1 MRAEGAIGF
10 MGELTLDAV
19 DIVNPDL
26 YVQRGYPHAEWA
38 LLRREAPIY
47 YYQRPNVDPFWAVTR
62 HADIVNISRQ
72 PALFK
77 SIQRLFVAVN
87 EPNSPPPDEAILRQ
101 LLNMNPP
108 EHGAYRGVVNRRFTP
123 RTVQQLTAG
132 IERITTEVLDDIVG
146 RGECDFVTEVS
157 AKLPLAVIAE
167 MFGIPRADWPLMFRL
182 SNEMIGPSDPE
193 YAGESTITETVERA
207 RMEFFQ
213 YFNGL
218 VEDRRKNPRDDLSS
232 ALANGQVNGEQL
244 PIFELLSYFALLIIA
259 GNETTRNATT
269 GGLYALIDNPDQWA
283 RLKRDPAL
291 VPKAVEEIV
300 RWTSP
305 VIQFTR
311 KATEDTDLA
320 GQKIREGDEVAL
332 FYPSANRDESVFATP
347 NKFDIGR
354 YPNQHVAFGIG
365 EHFCLGA
372 NLARLELQVMF
383 RQLAERVDAVELTG
397 PIQRMRSSF
406 VGGIKHM
413 PVRIKLRA
421 RN

>member
-38 LLRREAPIY
+38 LLRRVAPIY

-87 EPNSPPPDEAILRQ
+87 EPNSPPPDEAVLRQ

-269 GGLYALIDNPDQWA
+269 GGLYAFIDNPDQWA

-332 FYPSANRDESVFATP
+332 FYPSANRDESVFAAP

-354 YPNQHVAFGIG
+354 YPNQHIAFGIG

-413 PVRIKLRA
+413 PVRIKVRA

>member
-1 MRAEGAIGF
+1 MAA
-10 MGELTLDAV
+10 LTLDSI

-26 YVQRGYPHAEWA
+26 YVQRGYPHEEWA
-38 LLRREAPIY
+38 LLRREAPIH
-47 YYQRPNVDPFWAVTR
+47 YYQRPDVDSFWALTR
-62 HADIVNISRQ
+62 HADIINVSRQ
-72 PALFK
+72 PGLFR
-77 SIQRLFVAVN
+77 SIQQLFVTVIQ
-87 EPNSPPPDEAILRQ
+87 PGSPQPDEAILRQ

-108 EHGAYRGVVNRRFTP
+108 EHTGYRGVVNKRFTP
-123 RTVQQLTAG
+123 RSVQQLTSG
-132 IERITTEVLDDIVG
+132 IERITTEVLDELAG
-146 RGECDFVTEVS
+146 RDECDFVTEVS

-182 SNEMIGPSDPE
+182 SNEMIGPTDPE
-193 YAGESTITETVERA
+193 YAGADTIVETLERA

-218 VEDRRKNPRDDLSS
+218 VEDRRKHPRDDLSS
-232 ALANGQVNGEQL
+232 ALANGLVNGEPL
-244 PIFELLSYFALLIIA
+244 PIFELMSYFALLIIA

-269 GGLYALIDNPDQWA
+269 GGLHAFINNPDQWA
-283 RLKRDPAL
+283 KLKRDPAL
-291 VPKAVEEIV
+291 IPTAVEEIV

-311 KATEDTDLA
+311 KATADTEIH
-320 GQKIREGDEVAL
+320 GHKIRAGDLLAL
-332 FYPSANRDESVFATP
+332 FYPSANRDESVFAAP
-347 NKFDIGR
+347 NHFDITR
-354 YPNQHVAFGIG
+354 YPNHHIAFGIG

-383 RQLAERVDAVELTG
+383 RQLAERLESVEMAG

-413 PVRIKLRA
+413 PVRLRVHP
-421 RN
+421 RK

>member
-1 MRAEGAIGF
+1 MAA
-10 MGELTLDAV
+10 LTLDSI

-26 YVQRGYPHAEWA
+26 YVQRGYPHDEWA
-38 LLRREAPIY
+38 LLRQEAPIFY
-47 YYQRPNVDPFWAVTR
+47 YKRPDVDPFWALTR
-62 HADIVNISRQ
+62 HADIVNVSRQ
-72 PALFK
+72 PGIFRSVQILF
-77 SIQRLFVAVN
+77 LTVN
-87 EPNSPPPDEAILRQ
+87 DPASPPPDEAVLRQ

-123 RTVQQLTAG
+123 RGVRELTSG
-132 IERITTEVLDDIVG
+132 IERITTEVLDEVATLE
-146 RGECDFVTEVS
+146 ECDFVTAVS

-167 MFGIPRADWPLMFRL
+167 MFGIPRVDWPLMFRL
-182 SNEMIGPSDPE
+182 SNEMIGPADPE
-193 YAGESTITETVERA
+193 YAGNDTVKEALERA

-218 VEDRRKNPRDDLSS
+218 VEDRRKHPRDDLSS
-232 ALANGQVNGEQL
+232 ALANGLVDGEPL
-244 PIFELLSYFALLIIA
+244 PIFELMSYFALLIIA

-269 GGLYALIDNPDQWA
+269 GGLHAFINNPDQWD
-283 RLKRDPAL
+283 RLRRDPSL
-291 VPKAVEEIV
+291 VQTAVEEIV

-311 KATEDTDLA
+311 QATEDTDLN
-320 GQKIREGDEVAL
+320 GHKIREGDTLVL
-332 FYPSANRDESVFATP
+332 FYPSANRDEKVFAAP
-347 NKFDIGR
+347 NHFDITR
-354 YPNQHVAFGIG
+354 FPNQHIAFGIG

-383 RQLAERVDAVELTG
+383 SRLAERLESVELIG

-413 PVRIKLRA
+413 PVRLKVRP

>member
-244 PIFELLSYFALLIIA
+244 PIFELLSYFALMIIA

-269 GGLYALIDNPDQWA
+269 GGLYAFIDNPDQWA

-332 FYPSANRDESVFATP
+332 FYPSANRDESVFAAP

-354 YPNQHVAFGIG
+354 YPNQHIAFGIG

-413 PVRIKLRA
+413 PVRIKVRA